1 MKKILFFLFATAMSL
16 PCMSQGNYYTYN
28 NFPEYYYREYW
39 PDSSDVQ
46 MWYTHDNGDR
56 CGMWYFTGPRFT
68 YPTHPFLSCGVRWGI
83 GTYPNGAMAKNF
95 AIKLNPINSMSVSGI
110 AILIDE
116 YTLHRYVTRP
126 GNIFDTVDLI
136 DTIELQLL
144 DVNFNVIASKKT
156 SVLDTANI
164 NKFLLSG
171 SNSDIGYH
179 RYVNMYEAYFDEE
192 FKVTNVF
199 YVAAKTV
206 YLTDTG
212 NYAAGLPIKF
222 LLEEHSYP
230 NITADF
236 VHQGFHWMAQG
247 GPHAT
252 WDTTYTVPPGYGDF
266 YDAPQIDTMPT
277 DVWHDIDGLTHC
289 GVPFIFPILNTDC
302 IAPQEIDTTVY
313 EGGSVKISWTPGRY
327 DSRWQVSYGPAG
339 TPPDSG
345 IVRETTTPFII
356 LNSLQ
361 YDTPYV
367 AYVRALCTA
376 RDSVWSSWSDS
387 LGFTLTPPGA
397 GISRPCLPATT
408 FSVNPNPAA
417 GDVTVTFGDPLP
429 EGCTLDLFGP
439 DGRLLSSQPLPAT
452 ATSLQLATKQYP
464 TGIYLL
470 RLSTPF
476 SSSSRKLSIVR

>member
-46 MWYTHDNGDR
+46 MWYTHANGDR
-56 CGMWYFTGPRFT
+56 CKMYYYTGIIFS
-68 YPTHPFLSCGVRWGI
+68 YPDHPSLSSVRNQNDNYPI
-83 GTYPNGAMAKNF
+83 GDMPKNY
-95 AIKLNPINSMSVSGI
+95 AIKLSPINSLSVSGI
-110 AILIDE
+110 AILIDDDIL
-116 YTLHRYVTRP
+116 YVRNASHR
-126 GNIFDTVDLI
+126 NLI

-144 DVNFNVIASKKT
+144 DGNFNTIASKKI
-156 SVLDTANI
+156 SVLDSANI
-164 NKFLLSG
+164 NRFLLSG
-171 SNSDIGYH
+171 ANSDKGYNA
-179 RYVNMYEAYFDEE
+179 YVNMYEAYFDEE
-192 FKVTNVF
+192 FKVNNVF
-199 YVAAKTV
+199 YVAAKTE
-206 YLTDTG
+206 YLLDTG
-212 NYAAGLPIKF
+212 IFAAGLPFIF
-222 LLEEHSYP
+222 LEEHHSTNYP
-230 NITADF
+230 PITADF
-236 VHQGFHWMAQG
+236 IHQGFHWMAQG
-247 GPHAT
+247 GLHAT
-252 WDTTYTVPPGYGDF
+252 WDTTYTVPPGYGIF
-266 YDAPQIDTMPT
+266 YDSPHIDTMPT
-277 DVWHDIDGLTHC
+277 DVWHDIDGLTHY

-327 DSRWQVSYGPAG
+327 DSRWLVSYGPAG

>member
-1 MKKILFFLFATAMSL
+1 
-16 PCMSQGNYYTYN
+16 MSQGNYYTYN

-56 CGMWYFTGPRFT
+56 CGMFY
-68 YPTHPFLSCGVRWGI
+68 GI
-83 GTYPNGAMAKNF
+83 GIKFSYPSHPITPNFYVNDYNWNGTNFWPIVTMPKNYGL
-95 AIKLNPINSMSVSGI
+95 KLTPINSMSISGI
-110 AILIDE
+110 AILIDNPM
-116 YTLHRYVTRP
+116 LSARNSNNR
-126 GNIFDTVDLI
+126 NIV

-144 DVNFNVIASKKT
+144 DINFNIIASKKI
-156 SVLDTANI
+156 SVLDSVNI
-164 NKFLLSG
+164 NRFRLSG
-171 SNSDIGYH
+171 SNSGSGYNA
-179 RYVNMYEAYFDEE
+179 YVNMYEAYFDEE
-192 FKVTNVF
+192 FKVNNVF
-199 YVAAKTV
+199 YVAAKTE
-206 YLTDTG
+206 YHMDTG
-212 NYAAGLPIKF
+212 NFAAGLPIIF
-222 LLEEHSYP
+222 LEESHGYP
-230 NITADF
+230 GITANF

-247 GPHAT
+247 GLHAT
-252 WDTTYTVPPGYGDF
+252 WDTTYTVPLGYLDV
-266 YDAPQIDTMPT
+266 YDAPQIDTMPP
-277 DVWHDIDGLTHC
+277 DVWHDVDGLTHH
-289 GVPFIFPILNTDC
+289 GLSFIFPILNTDC

-313 EGGSVKISWTPGRY
+313 EGGSVKISWTPSRF

-339 TPPDSG
+339 TPPGNG
-345 IVRETTTPFII
+345 IVRETTTPSII
-356 LNSLQ
+356 LNMLS

-470 RLSTPF
+470 RLSTPVT
-476 SSSSRKLSIVR
+476 STSRKLSIVR